1 MAADEMMKDTAL
13 SLQQD
18 LLKMNEQKID
28 KLIKVVRNR
37 RQVQEKLAF
46 IMKSIKTS
54 KERVKQFQDENNLRL
69 NEIFTILERT
79 DKIARLSQSQ
89 QDGQNFL
96 PELMELVGNFSPDVT
111 VETLRLKMATSVEW
125 CEKKLSESMA
135 LSSQYDLAE
144 TTKIVIQLY
153 DDKGRLIPTCISVPA
168 LQTDQQAK
176 RPRVLTPRRRP
187 HLSFLPTNIQLSPVI
202 IITCLAIQSN

>member
-18 LLKMNEQKID
+18 LLKMKKQKID
-28 KLIKVVRNR
+28 KLIKVVRNC
-37 RQVQEKLAF
+37 RQVQKKLAF

-54 KERVKQFQDENNLRL
+54 KERVKQFQDENNLCL

-111 VETLRLKMATSVEW
+111 VETLRLKMATSMVRKEAQRIDGSLVPIRFSGDD
-125 CEKKLSESMA
+125 EDSYSTLRRQRPSDSDLQVDPLSRPISKQNDRES
-135 LSSQYDLAE
+135 
-144 TTKIVIQLY
+144 
-153 DDKGRLIPTCISVPA
+153 
-168 LQTDQQAK
+168 
-176 RPRVLTPRRRP
+176 
-187 HLSFLPTNIQLSPVI
+187 
-202 IITCLAIQSN
+202 

>member
-37 RQVQEKLAF
+37 RQVQKKLAF

-111 VETLRLKMATSVEW
+111 VETLRLKMATSMVRKEAQRIDGSLVPIRFSGDD
-125 CEKKLSESMA
+125 EDFYSTLRRQRPSDSDLQVYPLSRPISM
-135 LSSQYDLAE
+135 
-144 TTKIVIQLY
+144 
-153 DDKGRLIPTCISVPA
+153 
-168 LQTDQQAK
+168 QAK

-202 IITCLAIQSN
+202 IITCLAIQSY

>member
-18 LLKMNEQKID
+18 LLKMKKQKID
-28 KLIKVVRNR
+28 KLIKVVRNC
-37 RQVQEKLAF
+37 RQVQKKLAF

-54 KERVKQFQDENNLRL
+54 KERVKQFQDENNLCL

-111 VETLRLKMATSVEW
+111 VETLRLKMATSMVRKEAQRIDG
-125 CEKKLSESMA
+125 A

-144 TTKIVIQLY
+144 TTKIVTQLY
-153 DDKGRLIPTCISVPA
+153 DDRGRPIPTCKWTRSPDRSA
-168 LQTDQQAK
+168 SKTTASLDAASSSS
-176 RPRVLTPRRRP
+176 
-187 HLSFLPTNIQLSPVI
+187 SFLSPH
-202 IITCLAIQSN
+202 

>member
-37 RQVQEKLAF
+37 RQVQKKLAF

-153 DDKGRLIPTCISVPA
+153 DDRGRPIPTCKWTRSPDRSA
-168 LQTDQQAK
+168 SKTTASLDAASSSS
-176 RPRVLTPRRRP
+176 
-187 HLSFLPTNIQLSPVI
+187 SFLSPH
-202 IITCLAIQSN
+202 

>member
-37 RQVQEKLAF
+37 RQVQKKLAF

-125 CEKKLSESMA
+125 CQKKLSESMA

-144 TTKIVIQLY
+144 TTKIFIQLY
-153 DDKGRLIPTCISVPA
+153 DDKGRLIPTCKC
-168 LQTDQQAK
+168 T
-176 RPRVLTPRRRP
+176 R
-187 HLSFLPTNIQLSPVI
+187 SPDRSA
-202 IITCLAIQSN
+202 CKQNDRES